1 MNNWGATVPGKGWF
15 GVFRLYGPLEGYIS
29 KDPGRVEDPA
39 SRGGPGFGLPLE
51 GVVYMA
57 IFLWEYWSAGVLEYW
72 KSNEQKP
79 LERVVI

>member
-15 GVFRLYGPLEGYIS
+15 GVFRLYGPLKGYIS
-29 KDPGRVEDPA
+29 KDPGPEGPA
-39 SRGGPGFGLPLE
+39 LGYPWK

-57 IFLWEYWSAGVLEYW
+57 IFLWEYWSAGVVEYW

-79 LERVVI
+79 LEHVVI